1 MFIEKILVNIET
13 KIAERLIVK
22 TEFSLQ
28 NVKGLNL
35 GFWRLKLSEVTK
47 FDLLLVAVLQ
57 ALLCQSITFANQKI
71 LVP

>member
-22 TEFSLQ
+22 TEFNLQ

-35 GFWRLKLSEVTK
+35 GFWRLKVSEVTK

-57 ALLCQSITFANQKI
+57 ALLYQSITFANQKI

>member
-35 GFWRLKLSEVTK
+35 GF
-47 FDLLLVAVLQ
+47 
-57 ALLCQSITFANQKI
+57 
-71 LVP
+71 